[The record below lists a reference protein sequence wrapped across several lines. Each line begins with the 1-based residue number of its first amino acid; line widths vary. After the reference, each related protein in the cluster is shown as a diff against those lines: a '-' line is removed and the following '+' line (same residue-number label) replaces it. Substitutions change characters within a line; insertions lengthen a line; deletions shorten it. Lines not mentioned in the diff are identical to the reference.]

1 LKQHNNS
8 IHYQHNEKRKK
19 LEIFG
24 QRSHLAAAVNRGS
37 RRGDTAAL
45 PPLCARRGCRC
56 APSAVRRRHYA
67 VPPLFAGDN
76 ARAPGKTPRI
86 RRRAPWT
93 PPLCAR
99 LDTPA
104 PQDLICVCRVRW
116 RSGEHME
123 TIR

>member
-1 LKQHNNS
+1 LKQHSNS
-8 IHYQHNEKRKK
+8 IHYQHNEERKK

-37 RRGDTAAL
+37 RRGDTAAVR
-45 PPLCARRGCRC
+45 PPPCAGGTTA
-56 APSAVRRRHYA
+56 APL
-67 VPPLFAGDN
+67 LFAGDN
-76 ARAPGKTPRI
+76 ARAPGKMPRI

-93 PPLCAR
+93 PPLCSR

>member
-1 LKQHNNS
+1 LVK
-8 IHYQHNEKRKK
+8 E
-19 LEIFG
+19 
-24 QRSHLAAAVNRGS
+24 V
-37 RRGDTAAL
+37 TL
-45 PPLCARRGCRC
+45 PPPSTGEAATGTLPRCRRC
-56 APSAVRRRHYA
+56 APAGDAAVLPPPCAGGTTA
-67 VPPLFAGDN
+67 VPLLFAGDN
-76 ARAPGKTPRI
+76 ARAPGKMPRI

-104 PQDLICVCRVRW
+104 PQDSICVCRVRW